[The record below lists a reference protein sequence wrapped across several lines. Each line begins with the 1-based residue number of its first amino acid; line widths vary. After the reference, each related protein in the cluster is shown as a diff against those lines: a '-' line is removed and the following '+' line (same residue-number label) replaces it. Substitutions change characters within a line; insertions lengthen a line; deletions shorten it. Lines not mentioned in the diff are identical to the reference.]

1 MRPAR
6 TPLGLQLTQAART
19 VSRAF
24 DDALAAAGGS
34 LPVWLVLVS
43 LKSSSLASQ
52 RELAEVMGIREATL
66 THHLTAMEAAG
77 LITRRRDAVNRRIQ
91 VVELTDAGEET
102 FGRLRD
108 VAMAFDRRLR
118 RGIGAAE
125 LASLEDVLAR
135 LAANVGADEAADG
148 ARDGGAR
155 AAGDSQ
161 RPWSGLAETA
171 ADSS

>member
-43 LKSSSLASQ
+43 LKSGSLASQ

-66 THHLTAMEAAG
+66 THHLTAMETTG
-77 LITRRRDAVNRRIQ
+77 LITRRRDPVNRRIQ
-91 VVELTDAGEET
+91 VVELTDAGEEM

-108 VAMAFDRRLR
+108 VAMSFDQRLR

-125 LASLEDVLAR
+125 MAALEDVLAR
-135 LAANVGADEAADG
+135 LAANVGANAATDG
-148 ARDGGAR
+148 AAE
-155 AAGDSQ
+155 AGE
-161 RPWSGLAETA
+161 RPWSGLAEAA
-171 ADSS
+171 ADSG